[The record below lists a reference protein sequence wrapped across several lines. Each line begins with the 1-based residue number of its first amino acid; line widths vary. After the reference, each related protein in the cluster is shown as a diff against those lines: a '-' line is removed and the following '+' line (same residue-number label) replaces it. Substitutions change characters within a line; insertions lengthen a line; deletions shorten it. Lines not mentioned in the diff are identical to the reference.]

1 MFVIFNL
8 FLGLTFLINN
18 NHVKKN
24 KLILNNRN
32 IVLSINNKFNFS
44 NHDNNNKSLA
54 NKNNLDDNFPSFYKF
69 IKQRKLVEDLEK
81 YDTSK
86 ENKKYFMESSSKD
99 LKLLEDISAI
109 QWARKWIYEMIH
121 FQYDF
126 PKFMFQDMYRMRDFG
141 EKNTSKNFFYIGY
154 FPPDSNL
161 KQGPY
166 YIGAFELL
174 VKDRSFVTHL
184 IIQNPHYF
192 LDDKYDNCKIIDFK
206 KELIAMTNDANV
218 FFKYAN
224 LKNSFDQRYYYSW
237 VYEDSDSDSD

>member
-8 FLGLTFLINN
+8 FLGLTLLINN
-18 NHVKKN
+18 NHVRIN

-32 IVLSINNKFNFS
+32 IVLSINSKFNFS
-44 NHDNNNKSLA
+44 NHDNNNESLA

-69 IKQRKLVEDLEK
+69 IKQREEEKKRDLK
-81 YDTSK
+81 N
-86 ENKKYFMESSSKD
+86 NKQYFMESSSKD
-99 LKLLEDISAI
+99 LKLLQYISAL
-109 QWARKWIYEMIH
+109 QWSKNWIYEMIH
-121 FQYDF
+121 LENNF
-126 PKFMFQDMYRMRDFG
+126 PKFMFQDMYRMREFG
-141 EKNTSKNFFYIGY
+141 ETNSNKNFFYIGY

-192 LDDKYDNCKIIDFK
+192 LHDKYDNCKIIDFK